1 MSRYNRLH
9 RIARRLGEVNAG
21 HSVADAAILKAL
33 GLTGPVQPYTV
44 DEAAART
51 LLPPGFEW
59 LVIIRTAKKV
69 HASYRRIGVGDDGLP
84 YPYQGQWGW
93 TIPLALCGSAL
104 RAWAMLERL
113 EGE

>member
-9 RIARRLGEVNAG
+9 RIARRLGEVRAG
-21 HSVADAAILKAL
+21 NSVADAAIHKAL
-33 GLTGPVQPYTV
+33 GLTGPVQSYTV

-59 LVIIRTAKKV
+59 LVIIPTANKV
-69 HASYRRIGVGDDGLP
+69 HASYRRIGIGDDRLP

-104 RAWAMLERL
+104 RARAMLER
-113 EGE
+113 

>member
-9 RIARRLGEVNAG
+9 RIAKRLSEVSAG
-21 HSVADAAILKAL
+21 NSVADAAIHKAL

-44 DEAAART
+44 DEAAARA

-59 LVIIRTAKKV
+59 LVIIPTAKKV
-69 HASYRRIGVGDDGLP
+69 HASYRRIGVDGDGLP

-93 TIPLALCGSAL
+93 AIPLSMCGGAL
-104 RAWAMLERL
+104 RAWAMLAR
-113 EGE
+113 